1 MINLGSLGKSL
12 TGTGIFLVISDILDH
27 LDVVLELGGDGDDG
41 GALGHHAL
49 DKLEDLLVL
58 LLGRL
63 LLDQVD
69 LVLEDENVFQLH
81 DLDGCK
87 MLGGL
92 RLGKRLIACHQIEN
106 LIIAKF

>member
-1 MINLGSLGKSL
+1 M
-12 TGTGIFLVISDILDH
+12 
-27 LDVVLELGGDGDDG
+27 
-41 GALGHHAL
+41 
-49 DKLEDLLVL
+49 L

-69 LVLEDENVFQLH
+69 LVLEDEDVLQLH

-92 RLGKRLIACHQIEN
+92 RLGTRLIACHLLFYDYDEWEILVCSIRIPSEGS
-106 LIIAKF
+106 